1 MIGRSR
7 SRRSLTPPHLLLLLH
22 KGPTIHVWGGESGGG
37 ISLKTRMDTSSS
49 SSCRRYL
56 KQVFLGTLGHVT
68 HIVASNQFVFNSIQF
83 ISFTLT
89 STLNLAKTQY
99 FPLYVCITSYLYIQ
113 VSQHLMHSAFS
124 LCCLLAVCGVI
135 GARTIRRLC
144 DTMPTCMQYACV
156 CVIAVATYMYLKGV
170 LATLHI

>member
-1 MIGRSR
+1 MGRGER
-7 SRRSLTPPHLLLLLH
+7 GWHFPQDENGYLFLLLMQEI
-22 KGPTIHVWGGESGGG
+22 PQA
-37 ISLKTRMDTSSS
+37 SLFRYSW
-49 SSCRRYL
+49 SCNAYCCIKSVRI
-56 KQVFLGTLGHVT
+56 Q
-68 HIVASNQFVFNSIQF
+68 FNSF
-83 ISFTLT
+83 IHTYLY
-89 STLNLAKTQY
+89 LNLAKTQH
-99 FPLYVCITSYLYIQ
+99 FLLYVCITSYLYIQ

>member
-7 SRRSLTPPHLLLLLH
+7 SRRSLTPPHLLL

-37 ISLKTRMDTSSS
+37 ISPKTRMDTSSS
-49 SSCRRYL
+49 SSCRRYP
-56 KQVFLGTLGHVT
+56 KQVFLGTVGHVT

-83 ISFTLT
+83 IYTYLY
-89 STLNLAKTQY
+89 LNLAKTQH
-99 FPLYVCITSYLYIQ
+99 FLLYVYIQ

>member
-1 MIGRSR
+1 MIGR
-7 SRRSLTPPHLLLLLH
+7 SRRSLTPPHLLL
-22 KGPTIHVWGGESGGG
+22 KGLTVHVWGGESGGG

-49 SSCRRYL
+49 SSCRRFP
-56 KQVFLGTLGHVT
+56 KQVFLGILGHVT
-68 HIVASNQFVFNSIQF
+68 HIVASNQFVFNSIHSF
-83 ISFTLT
+83 ILT
-89 STLNLAKTQY
+89 STVIQRKHNTSSCQ
-99 FPLYVCITSYLYIQ
+99 VCMYTLLPVHTGFTTPYALRI
-113 VSQHLMHSAFS
+113 F
-124 LCCLLAVCGVI
+124 LCCLLAACGVI